1 MRSPI
6 RTMAGNLMWT
16 RTGKVWAMWRL
27 AALPYG
33 YRPARDKL
41 ETRTLHQA
49 LIRALP
55 GESLLLGVCAETDPV
70 AVVERMID
78 GVDLETHPDWAA
90 ECEATLDSLET
101 FRIGERL
108 HWLAVPLSGTSPVRE
123 AFESAAA
130 DLRDALG
137 LARGPLPAKEIARRT
152 EQARK
157 VQAAIPGPFLPAPAT
172 PAQIVWLH
180 QHAQQRGLQADLALP
195 TPREGQ
201 VVEQLLTPR
210 SGAALTEPLLDEGG
224 QTDYLTTDG
233 PRVRKSLRDWNPMA
247 RRFLKVIQAHAVTPA
262 GAGAG
267 GGDGDVPPGSYQALL
282 ALADLPADGMV
293 FPGSEF
299 LGRIDE
305 CGLDVDWAVRLEVRS
320 SEEVAKKNRRA
331 LINLN
336 DQYGQREGELGHGLN
351 ELERAAADLAEYAA
365 IMSSDKLEVEVQAT
379 VIFAV
384 SAPTAQDVVDDAR
397 ALAAYFGAA
406 GYRLAQP
413 LGGQE
418 DLWWGMTPGAP
429 TNQTI
434 RDFAQIT
441 TSASFAASIPL
452 ANNDLGDRKG
462 SLTAINISS
471 GRPSVVLHDI
481 AGASHKDVSGSMG
494 IAGELGA
501 GKSALMKK
509 LCGDVVDRGGQVVVP
524 DRTAVGEWATWAAA
538 VTEAIVV
545 DVADPAVSL
554 DPLRVHGPHIGARV
568 TQSFLTQ
575 LLNVRPTEAQGV
587 LLSEVLEP
595 DYLAAH
601 QLHGLGDLLA
611 HLRTDCE
618 MEGAAELARLM
629 GVFARK
635 DFGRVIFDNT
645 LPALQPSAPAIVIRT
660 HTLELPTRE
669 EIQTPHLFAQMK
681 LEKIFGRAL
690 YTSIA
695 GLARQICFA
704 DRSRLGV
711 FAIDE
716 AHHLTSSPEGELE
729 VRDFVRD
736 GRKHAAAV
744 ILGSHDPLADFGS
757 ETLRG
762 LIPTRIQM
770 RQRDKNL
777 ARNGLAWLDMD
788 PNDDELL
795 DLLITGTS
803 PVTANGVEEH
813 RRGEAFMRDSS
824 GSIGRIKVLLPA
836 LEARNRAA
844 RTTTSASAPSTSS
857 APTTGGASA

>member
-6 RTMAGNLMWT
+6 RTIAGNLMWT

-27 AALPYG
+27 TALPYG
-33 YRPARDKL
+33 YRSTKDKVEARA
-41 ETRTLHQA
+41 LHQA

-78 GVDLETHPDWAA
+78 GIDLESHPDWAA
-90 ECEATLDSLET
+90 ECEATLDSLDEL
-101 FRIGERL
+101 RIGERL
-108 HWLAVPLSGTSPVRE
+108 HWLAVPLGGSNPVRE
-123 AFESAAA
+123 SWESAAA
-130 DLRDALG
+130 DLRDVLG
-137 LARGPLPAKEIARRT
+137 LARGPLAGKEIARRV

-157 VQAAIPGPFLPAPAT
+157 VQAAIPGPFLPAPVT
-172 PAQIVWLH
+172 PAQMVWLH
-180 QHAQQRGLQADLALP
+180 QHAQQRGLQADLSLP
-195 TPREGQ
+195 AASGEL
-201 VVEQLLTPR
+201 VDQLLTPR
-210 SGAALTEPLLDEGG
+210 SGTTLAEPLLDEGG
-224 QTDYLTTDG
+224 QTDYLEQEG
-233 PRVRKSLRDWNPMA
+233 RKALRDWNPMA
-247 RRFLKVIQAHAVTPA
+247 RRFLKVVQPHALDAVT
-262 GAGAG
+262 G
-267 GGDGDVPPGSYQALL
+267 GGDVPPASYQAML
-282 ALADLPADGMV
+282 ALADLPGEGMV

-305 CGLDVDWAVRLEVRS
+305 CGLDVDWAMRLEVRS

-331 LINLN
+331 LVNLN
-336 DQYGQREGELGHGLN
+336 DQYGQRDGELGHGLN
-351 ELERAAADLAEYAA
+351 ELERAASDLAEYAA
-365 IMSSDKLEVEVQAT
+365 ILSSDKLEVEAQTT

-384 SAPTAQDVVDDAR
+384 SAPSAQDVVDDAK

-406 GYRLAQP
+406 GYRLATP

-418 DLWWGMTPGAP
+418 DLWWGMVPGAP

-434 RDFAQIT
+434 RDYAQIT
-441 TSASFAASIPL
+441 TSASLAAAIPL
-452 ANNDLGDRKG
+452 ASSDLGDRKG
-462 SLTAINISS
+462 SLIALNISS
-471 GRPSVVLHDI
+471 GRPNVVLHDI
-481 AGASHKDVSGSMG
+481 AGASHKDVSGSMA
-494 IAGELGA
+494 IAGELGS

-509 LCGDVVDRGGQVVVP
+509 LCGDVVDRGGQVVIP
-524 DRTAVGEWATWAAA
+524 DRTAMGEWAIWAAE

-554 DPLRVHGPHIGARV
+554 DPLRVHGLAVGARV

-575 LLNVRPTEAQGV
+575 LLNVRPTEPQGV

-595 DYLAAH
+595 DYLARH
-601 QLHGLGDLLA
+601 QLQGLGDVLA
-611 HLRTDCE
+611 HLADGCS
-618 MEGAAELARLM
+618 MEGAQSLARLM

-635 DFGRVIFDNT
+635 DFGRVIFDAS
-645 LPALQPSAPAIVIRT
+645 LPALQPAAPAIVIRT

-669 EIQTPHLFAQMK
+669 EIETPHLFEQMK

-704 DRSRLGV
+704 DRARLGV

-757 ETLRG
+757 QTLRG
-762 LIPTRIQM
+762 LIPTRVQM

-788 PNDDELL
+788 AADEELL
-795 DLLITGTS
+795 DLLMTGTS

-836 LEARNRAA
+836 LPARNRAA
-844 RTTTSASAPSTSS
+844 RTTTGTTSTVQQEQS
-857 APTTGGASA
+857 